1 MTQFDREAM
10 LQKLSRL
17 VDRLDRLKRY
27 ENITLATYLEDEDC
41 QDIIERRLEL
51 IIQSALDINKTLLK
65 RVAGV
70 RPPEGNENFS
80 NFDSFILM
88 AEHNFLSSQLSAQ
101 LAPSGSFRNI
111 LAHEYDDIDPSQVY
125 AAFQKALTQYPQYIR
140 AIQTYLDTL

>member
-1 MTQFDREAM
+1 MTQLDREAI

-17 VDRLDRLKRY
+17 VDRLDRLKRF
-27 ENITLATYLEDEDC
+27 ENITLAAYLEEEDY

-65 RVAGV
+65 RVAGI
-70 RPPEGNENFS
+70 RPPAGAENFN
-80 NFDSFILM
+80 NFDSFMLM
-88 AEHNFLSSQLSAQ
+88 AEHNFLPSQLAEQ

-125 AAFQKALTQYPQYIR
+125 AALQKALAQYPQYVR
-140 AIQTYLDTL
+140 AIQTYLDT